1 MPLLPLVG
9 CVCCRAVEVAA
20 PAPAP
25 GAAIMLWET

>member
-1 MPLLPLVG
+1 MPLLLLVG

-25 GAAIMLWET
+25 GAARLWET